1 MNALEELLDLLTC
14 NDFESDEISEM
25 AERIQNAP
33 NDPEYEWV
41 AGAFGPGGTIVP
53 DLFMREALTVEL
65 DDYIAHGDKLDVM
78 HEQIEEMFE
87 DSEEPL
93 PPFPYEESDEADNG
107 VQFYFEWLDEQLA
120 ERGDYSFLIM
130 DVGLDDE
137 LHAIVVLRDDVDRIL
152 ELASQ
157 LGYAIYS
164 KEYLFL

>member
-14 NDFESDEISEM
+14 NDFESDEISKM

-87 DSEEPL
+87 ESEDPL
-93 PPFPYEESDEADNG
+93 PPFPYGEGYDEYW
-107 VQFYFEWLDEQLA
+107 VWLDEQLA
-120 ERGDYSFLIM
+120 QRGDYVFLNVSPGIN
-130 DVGLDDE
+130 DE
-137 LHAIVVLRDDVDRIL
+137 IYGIVVLLEDVDRIL
-152 ELASQ
+152 ELSSQ
-157 LGYAIYS
+157 LGITIRRPKDQYW
-164 KEYLFL
+164 

>member
-14 NDFESDEISEM
+14 NDFEPEELAEM

-33 NDPEYEWV
+33 NDPEYEWLADGMPEDEV
-41 AGAFGPGGTIVP
+41 TPE
-53 DLFMREALTVEL
+53 LFMRFALSSEVSDYVAHSDKVDEL
-65 DDYIAHGDKLDVM
+65 